1 MNVACTL
8 VTLFLYHQISSIL
21 VCTNDVRCEIINC
34 KVTSSRKYVRTV
46 AFPIRLTRPRKQAH
60 RLRAHCLRAKRTFVT
75 SRRTYPL
82 AHMEMSHARDSKRS
96 TYFCFFFPSSFN
108 ISPPSD
114 FDEEATYYVCKC
126 LITRVS
132 FVRQIRRHPTNVRE
146 CAKNL
151 HVARRAAFYSG
162 RGQKRNQFRR
172 YKCHGRTLFLSSANH
187 STPD

>member
-1 MNVACTL
+1 MSGLLHFRSVLLDRGNKLIDYAPIVYALNVHL
-8 VTLFLYHQISSIL
+8 SHR
-21 VCTNDVRCEIINC
+21 DVRIL
-34 KVTSSRKYVRTV
+34 SRTWKCLMR
-46 AFPIRLTRPRKQAH
+46 ATRKGQ
-60 RLRAHCLRAKRTFVT
+60 LIFV
-75 SRRTYPL
+75 
-82 AHMEMSHARDSKRS
+82 
-96 TYFCFFFPSSFN
+96 FFFPSSFN